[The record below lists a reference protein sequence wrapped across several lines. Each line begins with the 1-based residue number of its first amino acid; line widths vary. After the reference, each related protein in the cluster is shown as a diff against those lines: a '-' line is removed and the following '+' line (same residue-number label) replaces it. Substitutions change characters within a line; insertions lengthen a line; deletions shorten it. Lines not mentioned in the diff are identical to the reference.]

1 MNASICSADATTH
14 LKIVATAVAV
24 AIAVIW
30 IGIATRPSPDTIAA
44 RTAVPDNSAASLLA
58 TIEDIRL

>member
-1 MNASICSADATTH
+1 MNASICSADAATH

-30 IGIATRPSPDTIAA
+30 IGIAARPSSDTIAA
-44 RTAVPDNSAASLLA
+44 RTAVPANSAASLVA
-58 TIEDIRL
+58 TIKTIRL